1 MPKATQTI
9 LEIDLTALGH
19 NYRYIQSQ
27 LKQGS
32 RIMAVVK
39 AFGYGSEDVAVAKEL
54 EKLGVTYF
62 AVAYAQEGARLR
74 EGGIQ
79 TPILVLHPQAIN
91 FDTILDKCLE
101 PCMYSS
107 KILEEFIAFAQKK
120 KQKQTQ
126 VKEIKLRPGTEEGDY
141 QVKLRNLIRFLENGD
156 KAKVTIRYR
165 GRERAH
171 QEIGM
176 EQLMRIETELEEYAT
191 VEQRPKMEGRQMM
204 MVLAPKKR
212 K

>member
-39 AFGYGSEDVAVAKEL
+39 AFGYGSEDIAVAREL

-79 TPILVLHPQAIN
+79 TPILVLHPQAAN
-91 FDTILDKCLE
+91 FNTILDKCLE

-120 KQKQTQ
+120 KQKHYPVHLKFNTGLNRLGFAQSDL
-126 VKEIKLRPGTEEGDY
+126 KHIIDS
-141 QVKLRNLIRFLENGD
+141 
-156 KAKVTIRYR
+156 
-165 GRERAH
+165 
-171 QEIGM
+171 
-176 EQLMRIETELEEYAT
+176 
-191 VEQRPKMEGRQMM
+191 
-204 MVLAPKKR
+204 LAS
-212 K
+212 